1 MREQFVTWF
10 FTITAKILTSRCRGV
25 NFLGENISFRNAL
38 RMAEKKGGGGGNILL
53 LQFTT
58 GLAPLVVNGYYIF
71 KFIHWIRTW

>member
-38 RMAEKKGGGGGNILL
+38 RMAEKGGGVLIVATVYRRISTLGSERLL
-53 LQFTT
+53 HF
-58 GLAPLVVNGYYIF
+58 
-71 KFIHWIRTW
+71 